1 MSDLR
6 FLSLTLENFKTFS
19 GSHEVKLD
27 RDPGLY
33 FIQGRNLVEPELGSN
48 GVGKSTIFDALIW
61 VLFGKTGRDNRPAD
75 SIKPWVGKGKTKV
88 SLEFERGEE
97 NYIIDRTR
105 NPNSIVVYAGST
117 DGKEIAQE
125 EIPKLIGMTEE
136 MFRRT
141 IVLGQFGTMFLDL
154 RPEQQSQMF
163 TEALSLDVWLK
174 AVDQAKAATTNAE
187 AQIREIEKDQAASA
201 ALLDSLRDDI
211 SNTIK
216 AADEFDETKQAN
228 VEKLT
233 KALAAAEKAVRGV
246 LTVDK
251 PVAPINDA
259 SDKIHN
265 DINTRQRN
273 AAVLARDISSNK
285 EKRNLLQDELDW
297 IDEQAKKPK
306 KMCKECG
313 QEISSKEAAKQT
325 DGIEAKAKTLDELI
339 AKQKGEAAK
348 IAGDID
354 ALQKTLQRADDAFKV
369 RQRAY
374 ENEHEVWIRGI
385 RESGIA
391 GEALKAAMS
400 NLKREKATV
409 NHHRELLINQ
419 RARRDK
425 VKEQQAKAVK
435 ALDEQKGL
443 QEQAKY
449 WVDGFRELRLSIID
463 ETLVELEM
471 SASRHA
477 SMLGLEDW
485 GIRFETERETAS
497 GKVSAGF
504 TVMLYP
510 PGQDEPIRFESYSG
524 GESQRWQLATSFA
537 LSEVLL
543 ARAGVSPSMEVLD
556 EPTRGLSA
564 VGVDDLLDHL
574 RDRALELGRAI
585 FFVDH
590 HSLDKGSFDG
600 TMLITKTKK
609 GSELAWM

>member
-1 MSDLR
+1 MADLR
-6 FLSLTLENFKTFS
+6 FLSLHLEDFKNFS
-19 GSHEVKLD
+19 EAEIKLD
-27 RDPGLY
+27 RAPGLY
-33 FIQGRNLVEPELGSN
+33 FISGQNKINPELGAN
-48 GVGKSTIFDALIW
+48 GVGKSTIWDAMFW
-61 VLFGKTGRDNRPAD
+61 CLFGKTIRDARPAA
-75 SIKPWVGKGKTKV
+75 SVSPWGKKGMTRVHLK
-88 SLEFERGEE
+88 FMRGDDEIE
-97 NYIIDRTR
+97 LVRTR
-105 NPNSIVVYAGST
+105 NPNYLELYEDEGPR
-117 DGKEIAQE
+117 EISQD
-125 EIPKLIGMTEE
+125 EIPKILGMNEE
-136 MFRRT
+136 MLRRT
-141 IVLGQFGTMFLDL
+141 IILGQFGTMFLDL

-174 AVDQAKAATTNAE
+174 AVDQAKVATTNAE

-216 AADEFDETKQAN
+216 ASDEFDEAKKDNVENLTISLYIAEEADKAANAN
-228 VEKLT
+228 VTTKPNPPDDTSKATSRKL
-233 KALAAAEKAVRGV
+233 
-246 LTVDK
+246 
-251 PVAPINDA
+251 ND
-259 SDKIHN
+259 
-265 DINTRQRN
+265 
-273 AAVLARDISSNK
+273 
-285 EKRNLLQDELDW
+285 LLQQEAGLLRDHNNTKRDVRDET
-297 IDEQAKKPK
+297 DEVERLIALGKKPK
-306 KMCKECG
+306 KTCKECG
-313 QEISSKEAAKQT
+313 QEIKDAEYTRQLMKAQTALTEANDDLCRQVSELETLSK
-325 DGIEAKAKTLDELI
+325 GIATLKTLLAREEEAVKAARKAYDRALDEWT
-339 AKQKGEAAK
+339 EVNREVNRTSM
-348 IAGDID
+348 
-354 ALQKTLQRADDAFKV
+354 TLQRAKDD
-369 RQRAY
+369 
-374 ENEHEVWIRGI
+374 
-385 RESGIA
+385 
-391 GEALKAAMS
+391 
-400 NLKREKATV
+400 LKREKATV

-425 VKEQQAKAVK
+425 VKDQQAVMIK

-543 ARAGVSPSMEVLD
+543 ARAGVSPSIEVLD

-564 VGVDDLLDHL
+564 VGVDDLLEHL
-574 RDRALELGRAI
+574 HDRALELGRAI

-600 TMLITKTKK
+600 TMLITKSKS
-609 GSELAWM
+609 GSELAWV